1 MSFFDELLLKPYKD
15 RIEQLEKEVAYWKSN
30 HDNQVKKACTLIERK
45 DLPIERVEA
54 SSLLIGLPIPIDL
67 FDKNNA
73 LKEFLIH
80 DPMFGSTW
88 VSGYCDSDEW
98 WVDMNGRAFQVSP
111 THYLPLPPTPKK
123 GVH

>member
-1 MSFFDELLLKPYKD
+1 MSFLDELLLKPYKD
-15 RIEQLEKEVAYWKSN
+15 RIEQLEKEVDHWKSN
-30 HDNQVKKACTLIERK
+30 HDNQVKKARTLIERK

-54 SSLLIGLPIPIDL
+54 YSLLIGLPIPIDL

-88 VSGYCDSDEW
+88 AIGYYDSDGW
-98 WVDMNGRAFQVSP
+98 WVDMNDRTFQANP

-123 GVH
+123 GI